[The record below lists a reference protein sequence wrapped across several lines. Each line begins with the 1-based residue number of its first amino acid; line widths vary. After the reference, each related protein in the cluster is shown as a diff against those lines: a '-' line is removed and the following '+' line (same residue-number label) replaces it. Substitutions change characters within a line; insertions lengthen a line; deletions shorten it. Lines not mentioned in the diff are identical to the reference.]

1 MGGLEGFQL
10 QLHRDQAA
18 QVAVEEQQV
27 QLMPTSA

>member
-1 MGGLEGFQL
+1 MGRLEGFLL
-10 QLHRDQAA
+10 QLDGDQPA